1 MPADLQFGGAAT
13 IGARLRQEDA
23 WATQVLP
30 PDEPGARLL
39 AVVAD
44 GMGGHPAGDEASRIA
59 CGAFVEICTAAAGPP
74 RKRLR
79 HALDAANRQVRA
91 AVLAHPELFN
101 MGTTL
106 VAVLFH
112 SGGCDWVSVGDS
124 FLFHYR
130 SGRIR
135 RINPL
140 HTFGAELDEMARRG
154 EITHDEAAGHPE
166 RALITSVIMG
176 DPLDEVAEG
185 SLPLEPEDLVILA
198 TDGVETLGEKEIA
211 GLCRGTAEEGPAR
224 IADAIIRG
232 IDEIGSWSQDNAT
245 VVAVMSKPE

>member
-1 MPADLQFGGAAT
+1 MTQDTAFGGAAT

-30 PDEPGARLL
+30 PDEHGARLL

-59 CGAFVEICTAAAGPP
+59 CRAFVEICTSAAGSP
-74 RKRLR
+74 RERLR

-91 AVLAHPELFN
+91 AVLARPELFD

-106 VAVLFH
+106 VAALFH
-112 SGGCDWVSVGDS
+112 SGGCDWLSVGDS

-130 SGRIR
+130 GGRIGL
-135 RINPL
+135 INPL

-154 EITHDEAAGHPE
+154 EITPAEAAEDPG
-166 RALITSVIMG
+166 RAIITSAIMG
-176 DPLDEVAEG
+176 APLDEVAEG
-185 SLPLEPEDLVILA
+185 SLCLAPDDLVILA
-198 TDGVETLGEKEIA
+198 TDGVETLGEDGIA
-211 GLCRGTAEEGPAR
+211 SVGDGRAGK
-224 IADAIIRG
+224 DAGRSLEPSLAGSTSWGIRTRTTRR
-232 IDEIGSWSQDNAT
+232 WW
-245 VVAVMSKPE
+245 

>member
-30 PDEPGARLL
+30 PDEHGARLL

-59 CGAFVEICTAAAGPP
+59 CRAFVEICTAAAESP
-74 RKRLR
+74 RERLR

-91 AVLAHPELFN
+91 AVLARPELFD

-106 VAVLFH
+106 VAALFH

-130 SGRIR
+130 NGRIR

-154 EITHDEAAGHPE
+154 EITHDEAAEDPGRPI
-166 RALITSVIMG
+166 ITSAIMG
-176 DPLDEVAEG
+176 GPLDEVAEG
-185 SLPLEPEDLVILA
+185 SLPLKPDDLVILA
-198 TDGVETLGEKEIA
+198 TDGVETLGEDGIASVCDGHAGRIA
-211 GLCRGTAEEGPAR
+211 G
-224 IADAIIRG
+224 AIIGRIEELG
-232 IDEIGSWSQDNAT
+232 HPYQDNAT
-245 VVAVMSKPE
+245 VVVVRQPGL

>member
-30 PDEPGARLL
+30 PDEHGARLL

-59 CGAFVEICTAAAGPP
+59 CRAFVETCTAAAGSP
-74 RKRLR
+74 RERLR
-79 HALDAANRQVRA
+79 HALNAANRQVRA
-91 AVLAHPELFN
+91 AVLARPELFD

-106 VAVLFH
+106 VAALFH

-154 EITHDEAAGHPE
+154 EITHAEAAEDPGRPI
-166 RALITSVIMG
+166 ITSAIMG
-176 DPLDEVAEG
+176 GPLDEVAEG
-185 SLPLEPEDLVILA
+185 SLPLKPDDLVILA
-198 TDGVETLGEKEIA
+198 TDGVETLGEDGIASVCDGHAGRIA
-211 GLCRGTAEEGPAR
+211 G
-224 IADAIIRG
+224 AIIGRIEELG
-232 IDEIGSWSQDNAT
+232 HPCQDNAT
-245 VVAVMSKPE
+245 VVVVRQPGL